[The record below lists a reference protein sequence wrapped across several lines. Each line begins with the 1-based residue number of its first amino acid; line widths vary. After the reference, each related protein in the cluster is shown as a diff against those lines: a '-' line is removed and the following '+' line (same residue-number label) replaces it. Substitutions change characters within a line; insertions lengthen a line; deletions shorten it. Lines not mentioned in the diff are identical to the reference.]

1 MSASVKYTQPNYVN
15 PYPQKIY
22 IKTNSGWSAAGITG
36 FIFLMILWFIIIQF
50 VVYKINKYN
59 NNKIIND
66 WWKHRGGSKYTNCFN
81 IDLINSYSSNTL
93 LYDINT
99 LFESK
104 QDAQLKYTHIKFLD
118 DSVIDHV
125 YIQSASGSLN
135 KDNSYNFLW
144 PRHMCQSILF
154 EKGEDYR
161 YDKYLNSGGKGYP
174 DDDNNTWQALISEW
188 CGPDSKPSWIVMPS
202 TKNVKILKIG
212 VPAKI
217 EWFDTDKHPDNIFA
231 RYKIQ
236 YDSPLVYSL
245 CNNNYTATADG
256 VKFDRSAVLSLMG
269 LKSGGGQLAD
279 NGGWVGF
286 LLSLGPDDNPSD
298 FSYTKLTIP
307 SPPGDDNGSGSKK
320 CTGNDKTES
329 LLAGGGALAGG
340 LAMLAFVSGPA
351 GWAVAGLALVSGGI
365 AAASSSMSK
374 GCGAFG
380 FL

>member
-1 MSASVKYTQPNYVN
+1 MSASIKYTQPNYVN

-50 VVYKINKYN
+50 IVYKINKYN

-174 DDDNNTWQALISEW
+174 DDDENAWQSLVSKW
-188 CGPDSKPSWIVMPS
+188 CGPDSKPSWITNPT

-212 VPAKI
+212 VSSKI

-231 RYKIQ
+231 HYKIQ

-245 CNNNYTATADG
+245 CNKNYTATADG
-256 VKFDRSAVLSLMG
+256 VKFDRSAVLSLIG
-269 LKSGGGQLAD
+269 LKPSGGQMTQG
-279 NGGWVGF
+279 GGWIGF
-286 LLSLGPDDNPSD
+286 LLSLGSDNPSD
-298 FSYTKLTIP
+298 FVYTQLTIA

-320 CTGNDKTES
+320 CTTAHQWEAIAAS
-329 LLAGGGALAGG
+329 AGAAVGMLVMMAFLTAITAGTAAPFIGAAIISGGAAYIGTAG
-340 LAMLAFVSGPA
+340 SN
-351 GWAVAGLALVSGGI
+351 
-365 AAASSSMSK
+365 
-374 GCGAFG
+374 GC
-380 FL
+380 L

>member
-1 MSASVKYTQPNYVN
+1 MATNITQPNYLN
-15 PYPQKIY
+15 PYPQQKIY
-22 IKTNSGWSAAGITG
+22 IKSNDSGWSAAGITG
-36 FIFLMILWFIIIQF
+36 FIFLIILWFAIIQF
-50 VVYKINKYN
+50 IVYKINKYN

-66 WWKHRGGSKYTNCFN
+66 WWNHRGGSKYTNCFN
-81 IDLINSYSSNTL
+81 IDLINSYNSTKWMYDLNTL
-93 LYDINT
+93 G
-99 LFESK
+99 ESEE
-104 QDAQLKYTHIKFLD
+104 DSLLKYTDIKFID
-118 DSVIDHV
+118 DNVIGHV
-125 YIQSASGSLN
+125 FVQSGSGSLN
-135 KDNSYNFLW
+135 QGDDTKSNFLW
-144 PRHMCQSILF
+144 PRHMCKSILF

-212 VPAKI
+212 VAAKI

-245 CNNNYTATADG
+245 CNNNYTMTAG
-256 VKFDRSAVLSLMG
+256 GRNFDRSAVLSLMG

-320 CTGNDKTES
+320 CTGSDWFSASMNGAGAGAGMAVMIAMAPETGGLS
-329 LLAGGGALAGG
+329 ILAGFLISGAA
-340 LAMLAFVSGPA
+340 
-351 GWAVAGLALVSGGI
+351 ALLGS
-365 AAASSSMSK
+365 AASS
-374 GCGAFG
+374 GC
-380 FL
+380 L

>member
-1 MSASVKYTQPNYVN
+1 MSASIKYTQPNYVN

-50 VVYKINKYN
+50 IVYKINKYN

-93 LYDINT
+93 IYDINT

-174 DDDNNTWQALISEW
+174 DDDENAWQSLVSKW
-188 CGPDSKPSWIVMPS
+188 CGPDSKPSWITNPN

-231 RYKIQ
+231 HYKIQ

-245 CNNNYTATADG
+245 CNKNYTATADG
-256 VKFDRSAVLSLMG
+256 VKFDRSAVLSLIG
-269 LKSGGGQLAD
+269 LKPSGGQMTQG
-279 NGGWVGF
+279 GGWIGF
-286 LLSLGPDDNPSD
+286 LLSLGSDNPSD
-298 FSYTKLTIP
+298 FVYTQLTIA
-307 SPPGDDNGSGSKK
+307 SPPGDDNGSGSQT
-320 CTGNDKTES
+320 CTTKHQLEAVAAS
-329 LLAGGGALAGG
+329 AGAAVGMLVMMAFLETVTAGAATAFIGAAIISGGAAYIGTAG
-340 LAMLAFVSGPA
+340 SN
-351 GWAVAGLALVSGGI
+351 
-365 AAASSSMSK
+365 
-374 GCGAFG
+374 GC
-380 FL
+380 L

>member
-66 WWKHRGGSKYTNCFN
+66 WWKHRGGSKYSKCFN
-81 IDLINSYSSNTL
+81 VDLINSYSSNTL

-174 DDDNNTWQALISEW
+174 DDDNNAWQALISEW
-188 CGPDSKPSWIVMPS
+188 CGTDSKPSWITNPT

-212 VPAKI
+212 VPSKI

-231 RYKIQ
+231 HYKIQ

-245 CNNNYTATADG
+245 CNKNYTATADG
-256 VKFDRSAVLSLMG
+256 VKFDRSAVLSLIG
-269 LKSGGGQLAD
+269 LKPSGGQMTQG
-279 NGGWVGF
+279 GGWVGF
-286 LLSLGPDDNPSD
+286 LLSLGSDNPSD
-298 FSYTKLTIP
+298 FVYTQLTIA

-320 CTGNDKTES
+320 CTGGDWVSAGTSGFGAGAGMAVMIAMAPETGGLS
-329 LLAGGGALAGG
+329 ILAGFLI
-340 LAMLAFVSGPA
+340 
-351 GWAVAGLALVSGGI
+351 SGGV
-365 AAASSSMSK
+365 AVLGSAASN
-374 GCGAFG
+374 GC
-380 FL
+380 L

>member
-154 EKGEDYR
+154 EKGHCCGC
-161 YDKYLNSGGKGYP
+161 LFSQSNPTFQHWSNS
-174 DDDNNTWQALISEW
+174 
-188 CGPDSKPSWIVMPS
+188 
-202 TKNVKILKIG
+202 
-212 VPAKI
+212 
-217 EWFDTDKHPDNIFA
+217 F
-231 RYKIQ
+231 
-236 YDSPLVYSL
+236 
-245 CNNNYTATADG
+245 
-256 VKFDRSAVLSLMG
+256 
-269 LKSGGGQLAD
+269 
-279 NGGWVGF
+279 
-286 LLSLGPDDNPSD
+286 
-298 FSYTKLTIP
+298 
-307 SPPGDDNGSGSKK
+307 
-320 CTGNDKTES
+320 
-329 LLAGGGALAGG
+329 
-340 LAMLAFVSGPA
+340 
-351 GWAVAGLALVSGGI
+351 
-365 AAASSSMSK
+365 
-374 GCGAFG
+374 
-380 FL
+380 